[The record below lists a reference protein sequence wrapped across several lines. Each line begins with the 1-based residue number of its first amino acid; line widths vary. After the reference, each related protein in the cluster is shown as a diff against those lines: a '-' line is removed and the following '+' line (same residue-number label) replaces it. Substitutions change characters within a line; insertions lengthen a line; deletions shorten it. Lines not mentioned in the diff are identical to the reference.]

1 MEQPK
6 KDRIIP
12 VIERESITSENGE
25 FVGGDEETELE
36 TWLTIGQMAR
46 LLEKSYDWVEIR
58 VKKYFL
64 DYGEIRLNSRGKPLT
79 HYPNLV
85 YDALKLEKDSLKD
98 YPVVNPQDISLDG
111 LSVAIGKTER
121 WIRVRTPYLEING
134 TTKLNPINNRLFTY
148 YSEQDKELL
157 LTEVER
163 MNQYP
168 VAGEDDST
176 VTGLARLMGHD
187 AKWIHRRLAFI
198 HVEPTIKLN
207 PLNYQLALYFPT
219 AETISQ
225 IENLPSQYPIAG
237 DDDSTERGLAQKS
250 GKSLTWVQRRLAYTV
265 ITPTIKLT
273 PENFQPRRYYP
284 TTHTI
289 EQMHAIPSK
298 YPIADENESTVSG
311 LAKIMGHAPSWVHR
325 RLRYTALVPSIKI
338 HPRNHQPDLFY
349 PIEQTV
355 AMINLLPEHIEHF
368 AAYEDLPVEH
378 PIRKHP
384 VQRQPIEIRTMN
396 GIDLVTVDNWREF
409 AECATTDPEIF
420 LPQKGESTRDA
431 KKICGRCAARL
442 FCLDYAVATK
452 QEGIWGGTSDRE
464 RRAIRKGQT

>member
-6 KDRIIP
+6 IDRIIP
-12 VIERESITSENGE
+12 PVTDGE
-25 FVGGDEETELE
+25 FIGGDEEVEPE
-36 TWLTIGQMAR
+36 EWLTIGQMAK

-58 VKKYFL
+58 IKRHFL
-64 DYGEIRLNSRGKPLT
+64 DYGEIRLNPRGKPLV
-79 HYPNLV
+79 HYPSLV
-85 YDALKLEKDSLKD
+85 YDALKIEKDGLKD
-98 YPVVNPQDISLDG
+98 YPVVHPEDISLDG
-111 LSVAIGKTER
+111 MSLAIGKTER
-121 WIRVRTPYLEING
+121 WIRARNPYLDITG

-148 YSEQDKELL
+148 YSERDKELL

-187 AKWIHRRLAFI
+187 AKWIHRRLAFVDI
-198 HVEPTIKLN
+198 KPTIKLN
-207 PLNYQLALYFPT
+207 PLNYQLALYYPT

-225 IENLPSQYPIAG
+225 IENLPEQYPIAG
-237 DDDSTERGLAQKS
+237 DDDSTERGLARKS
-250 GKSLTWVQRRLAYTV
+250 GKSLTWVQKRLAYTV

-284 TTHTI
+284 TAHTI
-289 EQMHAIPSK
+289 EQMHAIPNK
-298 YPIADENESTVSG
+298 YPMADEDESTVTG
-311 LAKIMGHAPSWVHR
+311 LAKKMGHARNWVHR
-325 RLRYTALVPSIKI
+325 RLRYIVLVPSIKI

-349 PIEQTV
+349 PTEQTI

-368 AAYEDLPVEH
+368 ASYDDLPVEH

-384 VQRQPIEIRTMN
+384 IKRQPIEIRILN
-396 GIDLVTVDNWREF
+396 GIDSVTVDNWREF

-420 LPQKGESTRDA
+420 LPEEGRSSRDA

-464 RRAIRKGQT
+464 RQAIRKGQT